1 MANQANHY
9 SFTFDYNT
17 DDDDVEYVQ
26 DILYNAGLFLS
37 DAAAADAPEE
47 IIVTAPNAK
56 DLSIARKAIEAAG
69 FAIHQ

>member
-1 MANQANHY
+1 MTKQANHY

-26 DILYNAGLFLS
+26 DILYNAGS
-37 DAAAADAPEE
+37 DAIAEANDVPEE

-56 DLSIARKAIEAAG
+56 DLSIARTAIVYAG
-69 FAIHQ
+69 FAIHR

>member
-1 MANQANHY
+1 MTKQANHY

-26 DILYNAGLFLS
+26 DILHNAGS
-37 DAAAADAPEE
+37 DAIAEANDAPEE
-47 IIVTAPNAK
+47 IIVTATNAR
-56 DLSIARKAIEAAG
+56 DLSIARKAIVYAG